1 MPVTLQKGQRVS
13 LAKEA
18 PGLKRCRV
26 GLGWDVKQTDGG
38 LDFDLDAS
46 ILLVGSDNKL
56 CSDKHFVFYNNLESP
71 DGSVKHIGDNL
82 TGQGEGDDEVL
93 LIDFSK
99 LSSMICKIV
108 VVVSVYES
116 EQRKQNFGQVRNA
129 FIRLVNEDSQAEILR
144 YDLTEDYS
152 LETSMIMG
160 EFYLKD
166 GEWRFAAVGS
176 GFTGGLGPL
185 LATYGVQP

>member
-1 MPVTLQKGQRVS
+1 MTS
-13 LAKEA
+13 LN
-18 PGLKRCRV
+18 
-26 GLGWDVKQTDGG
+26 
-38 LDFDLDAS
+38 S
-46 ILLVGSDNKL
+46 
-56 CSDKHFVFYNNLESP
+56 
-71 DGSVKHIGDNL
+71 
-82 TGQGEGDDEVL
+82 
-93 LIDFSK
+93 
-99 LSSMICKIV
+99 
-108 VVVSVYES
+108 
-116 EQRKQNFGQVRNA
+116 RKQNFGQVRNA

-176 GFTGGLGPL
+176 GFTGGLAPL